1 MPTPAIQAIIQ
12 GAPIRVE
19 MKAPQGPGG
28 KSAYQVAVENG
39 FVGTEAQWLASLVG
53 PNTVTSATT
62 TNFTSGNVLFANS
75 GFVGS
80 VSRSGIDTRTSFPN
94 DDVAAATPNSTAET
108 IVKRDSDGAIS
119 LASSNTE
126 GITLSVSNSGNADN
140 TNARAIQAVATG
152 TAGIAGEFTST
163 SGRAIIATSDS
174 STALEVRSKDGTYH
188 ATFGTSGNNRS
199 AVERVRGWFVWFYA
213 NFTGRL
219 KTANITANRDW
230 TLPDASG
237 TIALTSDIVDSVTSA
252 TTSDGTAN
260 LSISNVTTA
269 TATVSSLLTANHI
282 HGNIA
287 GTLYTHVRTGE
298 AVSKG
303 DPVYVSG
310 FHNGTGQAIVMKA
323 DASDAGKM
331 PAIGVMDAAY
341 AQNVSGANCVI
352 AGTITSV
359 DTDDFSINSPVYV
372 GNGGGFSET
381 IGTIPQQVGIV
392 ERSNTN
398 NGAFV
403 VTNNKV
409 ISSADISDF
418 TTAVEAIA
426 PNAVTSATT
435 SDGTASLDISN
446 LTLSEAITSGLQTKM
461 TFTANPTAVGD
472 GQQIIWQWYNGGSPI
487 TTAAI
492 SSEATGS
499 TTDKLIF
506 KTTAGGSLSA
516 SLDLTNTL
524 ATFSGAIA
532 AADSITIDG
541 VEVAKVVDPVR
552 TTLTGNGSTSV
563 YAIGGASGLT
573 NPSALVVAIDGVLQE
588 PTVDYGV
595 GSGNITFTS
604 PLPNG
609 SKAVVISPTNTIQV
623 GQVTPSDGSVTS
635 SKIASGVTLVSP
647 TITGPANLTSQDS
660 STADRVMNRDLSDT
674 RVIKNRVEGKARVFT
689 LMNTPNAL
697 VGSVNQLTFPSFVE
711 MAITAANTHSG
722 FLFCDLNP
730 HNDWSGAGFNF
741 ARNFLCSGVFYL
753 RAIGDQNGSL
763 RFFIG
768 TPAFY
773 RSNQAALATPGLCLE
788 FRRNGSNLQ
797 ARLAYYA
804 TTYIETAWVTAYA
817 TSTYF
822 NSVFRFVVRN
832 TGNGNVDVYFLAGGD
847 TGSTKPLPDIDG
859 TPLISVTNG
868 PTISG
873 GRSLVAAFCAD
884 TTLTPTANNQ
894 ARVQHFDVEL
904 LS

>member
-1 MPTPAIQAIIQ
+1 LDALTYVFGAGADQALKD
-12 GAPIRVE
+12 A
-19 MKAPQGPGG
+19 
-28 KSAYQVAVENG
+28 
-39 FVGTEAQWLASLVG
+39 L
-53 PNTVTSATT
+53 
-62 TNFTSGNVLFANS
+62 
-75 GFVGS
+75 
-80 VSRSGIDTRTSFPN
+80 
-94 DDVAAATPNSTAET
+94 
-108 IVKRDSDGAIS
+108 
-119 LASSNTE
+119 
-126 GITLSVSNSGNADN
+126 GITFSNITDSES
-140 TNARAIQAVATG
+140 G
-152 TAGIAGEFTST
+152 TAY
-163 SGRAIIATSDS
+163 
-174 STALEVRSKDGTYH
+174 L
-188 ATFGTSGNNRS
+188 
-199 AVERVRGWFVWFYA
+199 
-213 NFTGRL
+213 
-219 KTANITANRDW
+219 
-230 TLPDASG
+230 
-237 TIALTSDIVDSVTSA
+237 
-252 TTSDGTAN
+252 N
-260 LSISNVTTA
+260 LS
-269 TATVSSLLTANHI
+269 
-282 HGNIA
+282 
-287 GTLYTHVRTGE
+287 TL
-298 AVSKG
+298 A
-303 DPVYVSG
+303 
-310 FHNGTGQAIVMKA
+310 
-323 DASDAGKM
+323 
-331 PAIGVMDAAY
+331 
-341 AQNVSGANCVI
+341 
-352 AGTITSV
+352 
-359 DTDDFSINSPVYV
+359 
-372 GNGGGFSET
+372 
-381 IGTIPQQVGIV
+381 
-392 ERSNTN
+392 
-398 NGAFV
+398 
-403 VTNNKV
+403 
-409 ISSADISDF
+409 
-418 TTAVEAIA
+418 
-426 PNAVTSATT
+426 
-435 SDGTASLDISN
+435 
-446 LTLSEAITSGLQTKM
+446 LSEPIVSGLQPKLV
-461 TFTANPTAVGD
+461 FTANPTAVGD
-472 GQQIIWQWYNGGSPI
+472 GQQILWQWYDGTTTT
-487 TTAAI
+487 TTASI

-506 KTTAGGSLSA
+506 QTTAGGALGT